1 MTCDLV
7 FSSFIG
13 AVKEKEKEKEKGMIC
28 MFLWKGNIYF
38 VVFTAT
44 RRSFSNSFALH
55 ILRSIPYH

>member
-13 AVKEKEKEKEKGMIC
+13 AVKEKEKGMIC